1 MQHRLRKIL
10 TSILWP
16 HMYNLAFMVSL
27 NTGVYARGDFMV
39 HLAGLDDKKKWM
51 QSVLKDTSSLIPDAQ
66 PPVRPLMSSRKE
78 SLPLLVQ
85 WSNKV
90 RQSSEKDKHMWSTAW
105 KVPSMF
111 QYCLPHKAREIRR
124 GDNFD
129 AKLLGGNTLDFDNL
143 FSTKKHLGSIDGRD
157 FPCQSRGNRT
167 HFLRITR
174 VTRAYSQ
181 QTFFRMQ
188 FSASSVGPP
197 NQDTTILFTTEAIC
211 TTFYWCTFNGE
222 SSLLWLCI
230 LVIYL
235 ICLKYLSCVPLVHS
249 LIFY

>member
-1 MQHRLRKIL
+1 
-10 TSILWP
+10 
-16 HMYNLAFMVSL
+16 
-27 NTGVYARGDFMV
+27 
-39 HLAGLDDKKKWM
+39 
-51 QSVLKDTSSLIPDAQ
+51 
-66 PPVRPLMSSRKE
+66 
-78 SLPLLVQ
+78 
-85 WSNKV
+85 
-90 RQSSEKDKHMWSTAW
+90 
-105 KVPSMF
+105 MF

-129 AKLLGGNTLDFDNL
+129 AKLLGGNTLDFDDL

-222 SSLLWLCI
+222 SSLL
-230 LVIYL
+230 
-235 ICLKYLSCVPLVHS
+235 
-249 LIFY
+249 